1 VKLSYIPATDSLYIE
16 VVERPGTD
24 AEEIRPGI
32 VLDLDDSGAPV
43 GIDIERASKGLDL
56 TRLDTTNLPFTARA
70 ELSVIPHR

>member
-32 VLDLDDSGAPV
+32 VLDLDDSG
-43 GIDIERASKGLDL
+43 RRWASTSSG
-56 TRLDTTNLPFTARA
+56 PARG
-70 ELSVIPHR
+70 ST